1 MPHTDPFP
9 FLSDVVP
16 AVPEHLI
23 RLATARPAPRVA
35 LVNAGAAVPLEGLR
49 EAAEAGLAEPILIG
63 DAAKIAAAAEEI
75 GWDIDGLPVV
85 HAPGEAAGRA
95 AAQLAREGGAD
106 AVMKGQVHTSDFLK
120 ALLPSAAG
128 LRAKDARC
136 GHVFHIT
143 LPGRDRPLF
152 LTDAALNVAPD
163 VETRKQCLSYAAR
176 LAAIL
181 GDPEVKAGILAASE
195 DVTPGLPSTGEAAE
209 IADWANS
216 ALPGVQVQGPMA
228 LDLIFSKAAAEVKN
242 FEGPVAGDADIIVVP
257 EVTTGNA
264 IFKLMVL
271 GMSACAG
278 GVVMGARVPILLTSR
293 SQRAPARI
301 ATAALGAVLHGAVL
315 HGAVLHGATA

>member
-1 MPHTDPFP
+1 MPHSDPFP
-9 FLSDVVP
+9 FLSDQVP
-16 AVPEHLI
+16 TVPEHLLK
-23 RLATARPAPRVA
+23 LAKSRPAPRVA
-35 LVNAGAAVPLEGLR
+35 LVNAGAAVPLQGIR

-63 DAAKIAAAAEEI
+63 DMAKIAAAAEEI
-75 GWDIDGLPVV
+75 GWDISGLPVI
-85 HAPGEAAGRA
+85 HAPGEEAGTA
-95 AAQLAREGGAD
+95 AAQMAREGQAD
-106 AVMKGQVHTSDFLK
+106 AVMKGQLHTSTFLK

-128 LRAKDARC
+128 LRPKGARC

-181 GDPEVKAGILAASE
+181 GDPEVKAGVLAASE
-195 DVTPGLPSTGEAAE
+195 DVTPGIPSTGEAAE
-209 IADWANS
+209 IAEWART
-216 ALPGVQVQGPMA
+216 ALPEVQVQGPMA
-228 LDLIFSKAAAEVKN
+228 LDLIFSKAAAEVKGY
-242 FEGPVAGDADIIVVP
+242 EGPVPGEADIILVP

-271 GMSACAG
+271 GMAACAG
-278 GVVMGARVPILLTSR
+278 GVVMGAKVPILLTSR

-301 ATAALGAVLHGAVL
+301 ATAALGAVLHGA
-315 HGAVLHGATA
+315 AA